1 MERYRPMAKLKPN
14 EKRDDEC
21 DMMRKCDCGKMVRV
35 TKPTHESIAWDCPY
49 CAGHFMEADV

>member
-1 MERYRPMAKLKPN
+1 MAKLKPN